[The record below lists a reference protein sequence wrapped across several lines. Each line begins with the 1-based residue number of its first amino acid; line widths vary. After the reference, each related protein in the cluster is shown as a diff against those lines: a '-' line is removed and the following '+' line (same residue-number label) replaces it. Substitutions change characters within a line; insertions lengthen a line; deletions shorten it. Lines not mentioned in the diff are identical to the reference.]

1 MSHTFSGSERVSFYL
16 KAKILGKKC
25 HVISCFCPWQCHQR
39 ILIAQTGSGDIS
51 DKNNLADGMFGAG
64 MMPG

>member
-1 MSHTFSGSERVSFYL
+1 MSHTFSGSEMVSM
-16 KAKILGKKC
+16 AKILKKMSC
-25 HVISCFCPWQCHQR
+25 HFMFCPWQCHQR